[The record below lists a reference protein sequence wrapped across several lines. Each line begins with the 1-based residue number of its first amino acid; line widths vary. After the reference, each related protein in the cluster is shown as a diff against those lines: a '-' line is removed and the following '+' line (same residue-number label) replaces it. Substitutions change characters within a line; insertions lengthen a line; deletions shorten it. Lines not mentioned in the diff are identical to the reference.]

1 MEQNNLSTNQQQETL
16 MERPVPAGFWRRNRK
31 RIAAGVVA
39 LAVVGSVAY
48 FYPASAQEE
57 ETQAVYKETPV
68 TRGDITA
75 GISETGNASLEAI
88 EVTYDDY
95 STGSSDDESNVK
107 TLVEE
112 VYVKAGQRV
121 EVGDPI
127 AKLSTEDIE
136 EELEDLQQSY
146 KEAELALEQAK
157 LDQQSGE
164 IEAQT
169 TLETRLND
177 AENAELNYELALEE
191 SDGNVYNLKQSMLDA
206 EDQVDEL
213 EAELEELKDMGDEYR
228 EDISNLQQAIS
239 DAQAAGEDTTAL
251 EEELA
256 ALEEEY
262 QDYKDNLSDNQRDLE
277 KRIASAKST
286 RDSAQLK
293 YEIAVNGMSLDQ
305 YNAQVEMETALG
317 YEETAQTLYEIEI
330 ARLANTVASK
340 ELALE
345 KLADQI
351 EDLEAYLT
359 DGQVKATYA
368 GLVMNV
374 NVVAG
379 DKVSANDTLATIA
392 NEENVYIGLAI
403 DQEDIGDITL
413 GKEANVYFD
422 AYPDEKFT
430 GVVDSMSVTPAM
442 SASSTVS
449 YNIQVKLSGD
459 TNKLYQG
466 MTGTVTFITKE
477 VQDVIMV
484 SNRAVFTENGKS
496 YVKIKN
502 DDGSISA
509 VEVETGFSNGNMV
522 EIISGLEE
530 GQTALIESKV
540 NS

>member
-1 MEQNNLSTNQQQETL
+1 M
-16 MERPVPAGFWRRNRK
+16 
-31 RIAAGVVA
+31 
-39 LAVVGSVAY
+39 
-48 FYPASAQEE
+48 
-57 ETQAVYKETPV
+57 
-68 TRGDITA
+68 
-75 GISETGNASLEAI
+75 
-88 EVTYDDY
+88 
-95 STGSSDDESNVK
+95 
-107 TLVEE
+107 
-112 VYVKAGQRV
+112 
-121 EVGDPI
+121 
-127 AKLSTEDIE
+127 
-136 EELEDLQQSY
+136 
-146 KEAELALEQAK
+146 
-157 LDQQSGE
+157 
-164 IEAQT
+164 
-169 TLETRLND
+169 
-177 AENAELNYELALEE
+177 
-191 SDGNVYNLKQSMLDA
+191 
-206 EDQVDEL
+206 DEL

-502 DDGSISA
+502 DDGSIST

>member
-1 MEQNNLSTNQQQETL
+1 M
-16 MERPVPAGFWRRNRK
+16 
-31 RIAAGVVA
+31 
-39 LAVVGSVAY
+39 
-48 FYPASAQEE
+48 
-57 ETQAVYKETPV
+57 
-68 TRGDITA
+68 
-75 GISETGNASLEAI
+75 
-88 EVTYDDY
+88 
-95 STGSSDDESNVK
+95 
-107 TLVEE
+107 EE

-422 AYPDEKFT
+422 AYP
-430 GVVDSMSVTPAM
+430 
-442 SASSTVS
+442 
-449 YNIQVKLSGD
+449 
-459 TNKLYQG
+459 
-466 MTGTVTFITKE
+466 
-477 VQDVIMV
+477 
-484 SNRAVFTENGKS
+484 R
-496 YVKIKN
+496 
-502 DDGSISA
+502 
-509 VEVETGFSNGNMV
+509 
-522 EIISGLEE
+522 
-530 GQTALIESKV
+530 
-540 NS
+540 

>member
-1 MEQNNLSTNQQQETL
+1 MEQNNLSTQQQQDML
-16 MERPVPAGFWRRNRK
+16 MERPLPNGFWGRNGK
-31 RIAAGVVA
+31 RIIAGVLA
-39 LAVVGSVAY
+39 LAVAGSVAY

-57 ETQAVYKETPV
+57 ETTAVYKETEV

-75 GISETGNASLEAI
+75 GISETGTVSLEAI
-88 EVTYDDY
+88 AVTYDDY
-95 STGSSDDESNVK
+95 STGGSDDETNVK

-146 KEAELALEQAK
+146 KEAELALEEAK
-157 LDQQSGE
+157 LDQQEGE
-164 IEAQT
+164 IQAQT

-213 EAELEELKDMGDEYR
+213 EAELEELKDRGDEYR
-228 EDISNLQQAIS
+228 DEISALQDAIS
-239 DAQAAGEDTTAL
+239 EAQSAGEDTASL
-251 EEELA
+251 EEDLA
-256 ALEEEY
+256 ALQEEY
-262 QDYKDNLSDNQRDLE
+262 QDYKDNLSDDQRDLE

-305 YNAQVEMETALG
+305 YNAQVEMETALS
-317 YEETAQTLYEIEI
+317 YKDTAQTLYEIEV
-330 ARLANTVASK
+330 ARLANTVASR
-340 ELALE
+340 ELSLE
-345 KLADQI
+345 KLARQI

-359 DGQVKATYA
+359 DGQVKAAYA

-379 DKVSANDTLATIA
+379 DKVSANETLATIA
-392 NEENVYIGLAI
+392 NEANVYIGVAI
-403 DQEDIGDITL
+403 DQEDISDITI

-449 YNIQVKLSGD
+449 YNIQIKLSGD

-477 VQDVIMV
+477 VQDVVMV
-484 SNRAVFTENGKS
+484 SNRTVTTENGKS
-496 YVKIKN
+496 YVKVKN
-502 DDGSISA
+502 EDGTIST
-509 VEVETGFSNGNMV
+509 VEVETGFSNGSMV

-530 GQTALIESKV
+530 GQIALIESKV